1 MKNIN
6 KALKI
11 SMALISI
18 SLVMTLL
25 VLSKL
30 KLDKPVFLKNYKEVE
45 IMENEGAY
53 SISGFDIELKYISNR
68 EDKRKVSSV
77 IFKEAPELNFYASE
91 NNSMGLMR
99 FYNNVNDNVEN
110 HGIYGVHTV
119 FLSLSSQKYDYEF
132 DKDLVLSNAT
142 VTFDDGLTM
151 EVDLGKIILYKHDS
165 DKYDYDKKILKWY
178 SGQSSNDGISKG
190 GFIVND
196 YIKVSHIYSPLFDD
210 TKDLFD
216 FNIDKLGNIA
226 NMELIYNKNDYL
238 YFTSQFY
245 NIDDIERKLYSYDI
259 KPVIYFKDGSGNDHE
274 QRINNLTYNPYFR
287 FSDIYKYLRVKG
299 EI

>member
-11 SMALISI
+11 SIALIGL
-18 SLVMTLL
+18 SLIITLL

-45 IMENEGAY
+45 IMENEEVY
-53 SISGFDIELKYISNR
+53 SISGFDIELKYIANIK
-68 EDKRKVSSV
+68 DKRKVSSV
-77 IFKEAPELNFYASE
+77 TFKEAPELNFYASE
-91 NNSMGLMR
+91 NNSMGLMSS
-99 FYNNVNDNVEN
+99 YDYSNDNIDSY
-110 HGIYGVHTV
+110 GRYGVHTV
-119 FLSLSSQKYDYEF
+119 FLSLNSQKYDYEF
-132 DKDLVLSNAT
+132 DKELALSEAT

-151 EVDLGKIILYKHDS
+151 EVDLGKVILYKYDM
-165 DKYDYDKKILKWY
+165 DKYDYDKKILKWH
-178 SGQSSNDGISKG
+178 SVQSSNDGISKV
-190 GFIVND
+190 GFLVND
-196 YIKVSHIYSPLFDD
+196 YIRISNVYSPLFED

-216 FNIDKLGNIA
+216 FNIDKLGS
-226 NMELIYNKNDYL
+226 MDKKELIYNKNENL
-238 YFTSQFY
+238 YFTSKFY

-274 QRINNLTYNPYFR
+274 QRINNLTYKPYFS
-287 FSDIYKYLRVKG
+287 FSDIYKYLKVKG